1 MNKLPSELLIYH
13 HLGLGD
19 HIICNA
25 IVRTAFEKYGP
36 LHLFVKDWAFA
47 SVAQLYKDIDI
58 TLIKVKSDADCHK
71 LLKDFK
77 VLRIGFEN
85 VKFPYWEKSFYD
97 QVGMDYSMRFSK
109 FFIKRD
115 YEREALLEQK
125 LKLPDKFAFCNNSC
139 SSGNL
144 DFKFNT
150 NLEKIMLS
158 TITDSIFDWIGV
170 LEKATELHTLDSSVF
185 QLAKQ
190 LNLKSDKYFYNSRS
204 LDATRQAFNFDN
216 QSWKVINL
224 K

>member
-1 MNKLPSELLIYH
+1 MAKLNELLIYH

-25 IVRTAFEKYGP
+25 IVRHFHEKYGP
-36 LHLFVKDWAFA
+36 LSLFVKKHNLA
-47 SVAQLYKDIDI
+47 SVRALYKDIEVN
-58 TLIKVKSDADCHK
+58 LIQVNNDRDCYSFFN
-71 LLKDFK
+71 DFNVIK
-77 VLRIGFEN
+77 IGFEKT
-85 VKFPYWEKSFYD
+85 VFPNWEKSFYD
-97 QVGMDYSMRFSK
+97 QLGSDYSLRFSK
-109 FFIKRD
+109 FYIERD

-125 LKLPDKFAFCNNSC
+125 LKLPNEFAFCNNSC

-150 NLEKIMLS
+150 NLKKIMLS
-158 TITDSIFDWIGV
+158 AMTDSIFDWIGV
-170 LEKATELHTLDSSVF
+170 LEKAAELHTLDSSVF

-190 LNLKSDKYFYNSRS
+190 LNLKSNKYFYNSRS